1 MKYSCGT
8 MGSHSTFSTR
18 YTVMDWMRDSAWGFV
33 SVVIAVVALAAT
45 ISGVDPITVVGIS
58 AGLVIVFSLIMISRR
73 SNRSAETLENQKLQ
87 AVPAPAVMMEELVNT
102 NVVRFDTERKP
113 KETDLLRAVQ
123 SIIYREAIDY
133 RTENMS

>member
-1 MKYSCGT
+1 
-8 MGSHSTFSTR
+8 
-18 YTVMDWMRDSAWGFV
+18 MDWMRDSAWGFV